1 MEEKRME
8 YRESAVAD
16 PLWYITDTGSSARKG
31 AEDSFV
37 GCQRFS
43 FRRKLAESQSVIA
56 PIPRYLKVSS
66 IHS

>member
-16 PLWYITDTGSSARKG
+16 PLWYITDSARKG